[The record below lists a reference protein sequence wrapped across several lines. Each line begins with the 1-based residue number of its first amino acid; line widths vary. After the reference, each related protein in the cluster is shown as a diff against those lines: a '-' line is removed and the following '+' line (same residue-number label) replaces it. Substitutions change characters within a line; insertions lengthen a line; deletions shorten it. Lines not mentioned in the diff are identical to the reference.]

1 MMPKNLVAIKKELD
15 ARIGKPLTVTSQI
28 GRKKVLRRRGILRK
42 TFPAVFIVELDQDE
56 SAVENASFS
65 YTDVLTQ
72 NIELSFEDGHD

>member
-1 MMPKNLVAIKKELD
+1 MPKNLAAIKKELD
-15 ARIGKPLTVTSQI
+15 ARIGKPLTVTSQS

>member
-1 MMPKNLVAIKKELD
+1 MPKNLAAIKKELD

-56 SAVENASFS
+56 GAVENASFS

>member
-1 MMPKNLVAIKKELD
+1 MPKNLAAIKKELD

-56 SAVENASFS
+56 SAVENVSFS